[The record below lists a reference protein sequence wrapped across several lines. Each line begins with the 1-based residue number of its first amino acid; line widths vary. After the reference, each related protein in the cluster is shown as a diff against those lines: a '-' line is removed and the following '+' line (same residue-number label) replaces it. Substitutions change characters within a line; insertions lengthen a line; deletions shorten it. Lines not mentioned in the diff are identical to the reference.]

1 MTFIT
6 AKRGGETDEKSS
18 GKNDTGNFVSA
29 PDMAYLCSRRPGDR
43 DLAYVRFVSV
53 PAVRINF
60 ETFFRARNQPR
71 EFGFCLQCFLPAGR
85 LRKPD

>member
-29 PDMAYLCSRRPGDR
+29 PDMAYLCFRRPGDR

-60 ETFFRARNQPR
+60 ETFFRARNQPDCIGTR
-71 EFGFCLQCFLPAGR
+71 CLLC
-85 LRKPD
+85 